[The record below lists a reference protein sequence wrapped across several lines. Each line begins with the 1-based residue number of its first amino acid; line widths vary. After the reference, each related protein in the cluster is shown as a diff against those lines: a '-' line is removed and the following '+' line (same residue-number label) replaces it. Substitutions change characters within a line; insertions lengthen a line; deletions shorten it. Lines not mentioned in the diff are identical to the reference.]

1 MPAAKKEKR
10 KTTAPSRAMVQDPSR
25 AVIGRPKGSRNSM
38 PTNAT
43 AAENYRARME
53 AMRAAMPGEKAIKT
67 INKVADRVAQKWHI
81 LTSEQIQSSRLE
93 VEIAFKV
100 LAKML
105 PDLKQVEI
113 AGEVHH
119 MHENMSRAEIDG
131 LLISSGINPKDAFD
145 RLN

>member
-1 MPAAKKEKR
+1 MVK
-10 KTTAPSRAMVQDPSR
+10 APSK
-25 AVIGRPKGSRNSM
+25 AVMGRPKGSRNSI
-38 PTNAT
+38 PSNAN

-67 INKVADRVAQKWHI
+67 INKVADRVGQKWQSM
-81 LTSEQIQSSRLE
+81 TSEQIQSSRLE